1 MSSEDL
7 GEALQGSEG
16 LTAEW
21 AAEWAALR
29 RRGSHEDFQLEWS
42 VLSWDGETPGKDL
55 LCRCVTL

>member
-1 MSSEDL
+1 MSSEDV
-7 GEALQGSEG
+7 GEAQQGSES
-16 LTAEW
+16 LT
-21 AAEWAALR
+21 AEWAALR